1 MHELKITY
9 KKTKDLIPYARNAR
23 KHSDAQV
30 TQIAASIQ
38 EFGFNAPIA
47 VDKNNVVIY
56 GHGRLLAAKKLGLET
71 VPTVSLEHLT
81 ENQRKAYILADN
93 QIALNST
100 WDDAFLQLELTE
112 LKESEYDLNKIG
124 FSTDELDSMLK
135 DIETD
140 LPELSDLDAPQ
151 KKYITFN
158 FARFEDFD
166 YLTNLLETQ
175 KMNKEKKE
183 ETLIR
188 ILMEKQS
195 DGC

>member
-1 MHELKITY
+1 M
-9 KKTKDLIPYARNAR
+9 IPYARNAR

-151 KKYITFN
+151 KKSITFN

>member
-9 KKTKDLIPYARNAR
+9 KKTNDLIPYARNAR

-151 KKYITFN
+151 KKSITFN

-195 DGC
+195 DGR

>member
-9 KKTKDLIPYARNAR
+9 KKTNDLIPYARNAR

-151 KKYITFN
+151 KKSITFN

>member
-1 MHELKITY
+1 
-9 KKTKDLIPYARNAR
+9 
-23 KHSDAQV
+23 
-30 TQIAASIQ
+30 
-38 EFGFNAPIA
+38 
-47 VDKNNVVIY
+47 
-56 GHGRLLAAKKLGLET
+56 
-71 VPTVSLEHLT
+71 
-81 ENQRKAYILADN
+81 
-93 QIALNST
+93 
-100 WDDAFLQLELTE
+100 
-112 LKESEYDLNKIG
+112 
-124 FSTDELDSMLK
+124 MLK

-151 KKYITFN
+151 KKSITFN